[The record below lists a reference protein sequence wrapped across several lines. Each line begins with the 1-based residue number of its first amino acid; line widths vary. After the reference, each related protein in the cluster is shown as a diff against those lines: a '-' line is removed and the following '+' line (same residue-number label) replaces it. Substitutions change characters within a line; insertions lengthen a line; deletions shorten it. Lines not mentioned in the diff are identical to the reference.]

1 MDTLSRLRGMDRA
14 HRRVLV
20 WVVVAVVILALA
32 VPVGLAVLGGRTSL
46 SGDTTS
52 GPVAVPGEPS
62 PGRDQSAA
70 GAASGGSE
78 AAQGTPG
85 VADKSVAPAAVTPID
100 TTKLVRSAWLG
111 IEVAELTTSA
121 GRVRAVAGA
130 AGGRVTS
137 ENVVTAGSPEGV
149 AKESGGPS
157 TGTVALHEARLVLA
171 IPSEKLDGVLTEL
184 SRLGTVSYRSS
195 QSQDVTDTYVDTAAR
210 IKTMQAGVDRVRAL
224 LARATSLDQ
233 IVSVEAELTRR
244 QAELEALQ
252 ARLAA
257 LDKRVAESDVTVT
270 LWTTGVKPTADDGAG
285 FAGVMRGVWD
295 AFLTSATVILT
306 GLAVLL
312 PWLLVIALVILAV
325 RWIRRRGAAPTPSA
339 D

>member
-1 MDTLSRLRGMDRA
+1 MDILSRLRRMDEGPRRA
-14 HRRVLV
+14 LLWAIAAIVIIA
-20 WVVVAVVILALA
+20 VAI
-32 VPVGLAVLGGRTSL
+32 PIGLTTLGGRTGDAS
-46 SGDTTS
+46 SG
-52 GPVAVPGEPS
+52 GAVNASEP
-62 PGRDQSAA
+62 
-70 GAASGGSE
+70 GAADEGQAARSSE
-78 AAQGTPG
+78 AQ
-85 VADKSVAPAAVTPID
+85 VAPDAASKPGASPALTPVD
-100 TTKLVRSAWLG
+100 STKLVRSAWLG
-111 IEVAELTTSA
+111 IEVSDLTSSA
-121 GRVRAVAGA
+121 GRVRAIAGA

-149 AKESGGPS
+149 PRDSGDTSVGS
-157 TGTVALHEARLVLA
+157 VSVHEARLVLS

-224 LARATSLDQ
+224 LARATTLEQ
-233 IVSVEAELTRR
+233 IVSIEAELTRR
-244 QAELEALQ
+244 QADLEAMQ

-270 LWTTGVKPTADDGAG
+270 LWT
-285 FAGVMRGVWD
+285 AGVSPGADGDGGFVAAMRGAWE

-306 GLAVLL
+306 GLAVML
-312 PWLLVIALVILAV
+312 PWLVLVLIAVLVV
-325 RWIRRRGAAPTPSA
+325 RRLRRRGAPGKGST